1 MMNLSTLKNLFL
13 TTVFMLFGCLAIQAQ
28 VFIYPTKGL
37 NIEIKL
43 DEAGTLPGRIEHIKD
58 DISELK
64 IIGEIN
70 GTDLDVIREMA
81 GGINQIGHHTDGI
94 LSVLDLSEARIVKG
108 GHYVI
113 LGSHYST
120 SKDKI
125 GESVFYACS
134 SLTSI
139 TLPPLVTEIGNSAF
153 YDCRGLTSLIL
164 PSGVTKIGNS
174 AFSGCSG
181 LTSLTLPSGVTE
193 IGNSAFSGCSGLTGL
208 TLPSSVT
215 EIGNSAF
222 SGCSGL
228 TSLTL
233 PSGVT
238 RIGSS
243 AFKNCGLKEVGIYIN
258 GDLET
263 YLAKGHP
270 NIDVECGIKY
280 YLNDKEIK
288 NVMIPSSVTS
298 LGCYAFQNSCL
309 TSISLPS
316 SLAFVGDG
324 AFKNCSSLASITF
337 SSGLV
342 SIGSSVFSGCSGLT
356 SLILPFGLNSIGSY
370 AFAECRNLTRITLP
384 ASLSSIADYAFENCS
399 NIASLTIPFGV
410 TKIGDYA
417 FSDCSRLTSLTIPS
431 SVKSLGDY
439 AFQKCSSLQSI
450 YVSWSIPISVG
461 KTFYAVDKS
470 KCTLYVPQGT
480 EHDYLLADVW
490 GDFWNIIEYNPTGID
505 KVTTSTDAK
514 ELSRYS
520 VNGQR
525 LSAPAKGLN
534 IVKYSDGSVKKVAV
548 Q

>member
-1 MMNLSTLKNLFL
+1 MMNLSTLKTLFL

-43 DEAGTLPGRIEHIKD
+43 DEAGTLPDRIEHIKD

-81 GGINQIGHHTDGI
+81 GGINQGGYQTDGI

-108 GHYVI
+108 GHYFI
-113 LGSHYST
+113 LSSNYST

-125 GESVFYACS
+125 GEYVFYGCS

-139 TLPPLVTEIGNSAF
+139 TLPPHVTEIGNSAF
-153 YDCRGLTSLIL
+153 YGCRGLTSLTL
-164 PSGVTKIGNS
+164 PSGVTKIGNSAFSVCSGLTSITLPSGVTEIGNS

-193 IGNSAFSGCSGLTGL
+193 IGNSAF
-208 TLPSSVT
+208 
-215 EIGNSAF
+215 ED
-222 SGCSGL
+222 CSGL

-238 RIGSS
+238 KIGSS

-298 LGCYAFQNSCL
+298 LGCYAFQNSSF

-342 SIGSSVFSGCSGLT
+342 SIGSSAFSGCSGLI

-399 NIASLTIPFGV
+399 NIASLTIPLGV
-410 TKIGDYA
+410 AKIGDSA

-480 EHDYLLADVW
+480 KHDYLLADVW

-505 KVTTSTDAK
+505 KVTTSNDAK

-534 IVKYSDGSVKKVAV
+534 IVKYSDGSVKKVVV

>member
-1 MMNLSTLKNLFL
+1 
-13 TTVFMLFGCLAIQAQ
+13 
-28 VFIYPTKGL
+28 
-37 NIEIKL
+37 
-43 DEAGTLPGRIEHIKD
+43 
-58 DISELK
+58 
-64 IIGEIN
+64 
-70 GTDLDVIREMA
+70 
-81 GGINQIGHHTDGI
+81 
-94 LSVLDLSEARIVKG
+94 
-108 GHYVI
+108 
-113 LGSHYST
+113 
-120 SKDKI
+120 
-125 GESVFYACS
+125 
-134 SLTSI
+134 
-139 TLPPLVTEIGNSAF
+139 
-153 YDCRGLTSLIL
+153 
-164 PSGVTKIGNS
+164 
-174 AFSGCSG
+174 
-181 LTSLTLPSGVTE
+181 
-193 IGNSAFSGCSGLTGL
+193 
-208 TLPSSVT
+208 
-215 EIGNSAF
+215 
-222 SGCSGL
+222 
-228 TSLTL
+228 
-233 PSGVT
+233 
-238 RIGSS
+238 
-243 AFKNCGLKEVGIYIN
+243 
-258 GDLET
+258 
-263 YLAKGHP
+263 
-270 NIDVECGIKY
+270 
-280 YLNDKEIK
+280 
-288 NVMIPSSVTS
+288 MIPSSVTS
-298 LGCYAFQNSCL
+298 LGCYAFQNSSF

-342 SIGSSVFSGCSGLT
+342 SIGSSAFSGCSGLI

-399 NIASLTIPFGV
+399 NIASLTIPLGV
-410 TKIGDYA
+410 AKIGDSA

-480 EHDYLLADVW
+480 KHDYLLADVW

-505 KVTTSTDAK
+505 KVTTSNDAK

-534 IVKYSDGSVKKVAV
+534 IVKYSDGSVKKVVV

>member
-1 MMNLSTLKNLFL
+1 MMNLSTLKTLFL

-28 VFIYPTKGL
+28 IFIYPPKGL

-43 DEAGTLPGRIEHIKD
+43 DEAGTLPDRIEHIKD

-81 GGINQIGHHTDGI
+81 GGINQGGYQTDGI

-108 GHYVI
+108 GHYFI
-113 LGSHYST
+113 LGSNYST

-125 GESVFYACS
+125 GEYVFYACS

-153 YDCRGLTSLIL
+153 YDCRGLTSLTL
-164 PSGVTKIGNS
+164 PSGVTKIGNSAFSVCSGLTSITLPSGVTEIGNS

-193 IGNSAFSGCSGLTGL
+193 IGNSAF
-208 TLPSSVT
+208 
-215 EIGNSAF
+215 E
-222 SGCSGL
+222 GCSGL

-238 RIGSS
+238 KIGSS
-243 AFKNCGLKEVGIYIN
+243 AFKNSGLKEVGIYIN

-298 LGCYAFQNSCL
+298 LGCYAFQNSNF

-342 SIGSSVFSGCSGLT
+342 SIGSSAFSGCSGLT

-384 ASLSSIADYAFENCS
+384 ASLSSIDDYAFENCS
-399 NIASLTIPFGV
+399 NIASLTIPLGV
-410 TKIGDYA
+410 AKIGDSA

-480 EHDYLLADVW
+480 KHDYLLADVW

>member
-1 MMNLSTLKNLFL
+1 MMNLSTLKTLFL

-181 LTSLTLPSGVTE
+181 LTSLTLPSG
-193 IGNSAFSGCSGLTGL
+193 
-208 TLPSSVT
+208 VT

>member
-1 MMNLSTLKNLFL
+1 MMNLSTLKTLFL

-43 DEAGTLPGRIEHIKD
+43 DEAGTLPDRIEHIKD

-81 GGINQIGHHTDGI
+81 GGINQGGYQTDGI

-108 GHYVI
+108 GHYFI
-113 LGSHYST
+113 LSSNYST

-125 GESVFYACS
+125 GEYVFYGCS

-139 TLPPLVTEIGNSAF
+139 TLPPHVTEIGNSAF
-153 YDCRGLTSLIL
+153 
-164 PSGVTKIGNS
+164 
-174 AFSGCSG
+174 SGCRG
-181 LTSLTLPSGVTE
+181 LTSLTLPSGVTK
-193 IGNSAFSGCSGLTGL
+193 
-208 TLPSSVT
+208 
-215 EIGNSAF
+215 
-222 SGCSGL
+222 
-228 TSLTL
+228 
-233 PSGVT
+233 
-238 RIGSS
+238 IGSS

-298 LGCYAFQNSCL
+298 LGCYAFQNSSF

-342 SIGSSVFSGCSGLT
+342 SIGSSAFSGCSGLT

-399 NIASLTIPFGV
+399 NIASLTIPLGV
-410 TKIGDYA
+410 AKIGDSA

-470 KCTLYVPQGT
+470 KCTLYVPQDT
-480 EHDYLLADVW
+480 KHDYLLADVW

-505 KVTTSTDAK
+505 KVTTSNDAK

-534 IVKYSDGSVKKVAV
+534 IVKYSDGSVKKVVV